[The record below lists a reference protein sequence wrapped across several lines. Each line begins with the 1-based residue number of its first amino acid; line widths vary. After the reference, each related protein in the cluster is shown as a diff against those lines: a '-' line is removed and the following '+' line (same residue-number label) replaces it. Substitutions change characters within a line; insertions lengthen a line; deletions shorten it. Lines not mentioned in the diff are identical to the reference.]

1 MNLADDKKLEK
12 SIYIARKMITGQ
24 KGYVDI
30 VNDKK
35 EGDMIFFAPIGT
47 YGWSFAISLSKK
59 SAESIIFNNKN
70 ATSLWLLSLLIVGLA
85 LSILVSYYSIQKP
98 LKIMTKGIYE
108 ITGNSTK
115 TLSSYTFPEPFNTL
129 SETIVKVFTHKN
141 KQIEKVQEELE
152 LSEKALKKTAL
163 ILNESD
169 KRIKG
174 LLNVSQNAVVVINQ
188 FYEIVATNKK
198 SEQVLKQR
206 TKYLIGNSILNYVE
220 QNDKERVRDTLD
232 DLFFYLYKSNN
243 PTLIYYQ

>member
-1 MNLADDKKLEK
+1 
-12 SIYIARKMITGQ
+12 
-24 KGYVDI
+24 
-30 VNDKK
+30 
-35 EGDMIFFAPIGT
+35 
-47 YGWSFAISLSKK
+47 
-59 SAESIIFNNKN
+59 
-70 ATSLWLLSLLIVGLA
+70 
-85 LSILVSYYSIQKP
+85 
-98 LKIMTKGIYE
+98 MTKGIYE

-232 DLFFYLYKSNN
+232 DLFSTFTSQTIQHLFIINELGNKQKVKVEMTPVHVSKDAIEAN
-243 PTLIYYQ
+243 IIIRIDDEA